1 MTRAHA
7 LSLSERQLRLVQ
19 QSAAALPV
27 GMRDRYLREI
37 ADQLRGEPNDT
48 AVEAAVNAALD
59 RVLSFNNSN

>member
-48 AVEAAVNAALD
+48 AVEAAVNAAFD